1 MKAALAICAV
11 LATAAVARA
20 DAPKTATPDWSA
32 EGTWLDTC
40 NCANPCPCWKSE
52 KPTLKDCRDLAYF
65 HIEKGHWGKVSLDGL
80 DLVAVAMTPPG
91 KSTDQATADKDW
103 VFANFYV
110 SQKLAPDVM
119 AAMRELFLQHLT
131 LVPPDSAKKH
141 AWKPVDMKAS
151 LTAERARVSIPK
163 VLELDVKKTTKP
175 FGIDTSVAPFSSKS
189 VIGEQERYEFSDDGQ
204 SWKLKG
210 RNASF
215 ATFSWSAQKEAA
227 AAAAAAAAQK
237 K

>member
-1 MKAALAICAV
+1 MRTTLAICPV
-11 LATAAVARA
+11 LSTAAVSFAEVP
-20 DAPKTATPDWSA
+20 APTGTPDWSVA
-32 EGTWLDTC
+32 GTWLDTC
-40 NCANPCPCWKSE
+40 NCASPCPCWKSE
-52 KPTLKDCRDLAYF
+52 KPTLKDCRDLFYF
-65 HIEKGHWGKVSLDGL
+65 HVDKGHWGKTSLDGV

-110 SQKLAPDVM
+110 SQKLAPDVT
-119 AAMRELFLQHLT
+119 AAMQQLFLQHLS
-131 LVPPDSAKKH
+131 LVPPDAAKKH

-151 LTAERARVSIPK
+151 LTAAGARVSIPK
-163 VLELDVKKTTKP
+163 ILELDVKKTAKP
-175 FGIDTSVAPFSSKS
+175 YGTDTSAIAPFSSKS
-189 VIGEQERYEFSDDGQ
+189 VKGEQTRYDFSDDGQ

-210 RNASF
+210 ANASF
-215 ATFSWSAQKEAA
+215 ATFDWSAKKE